1 MPAYSDVCGTL
12 PHYCAHPAG
21 ECRTPRN
28 ISSRPHT
35 YRSCSGHLRFP
46 RWEIELLDECKKENS
61 SQNAIC
67 SDQAHHSHS
76 LEGADPEALL
86 SHQKGVHPRIE
97 YVNKD
102 SARSLIRIESLH
114 HQLAALRETNRTLS
128 RDITDQAQELS
139 AVRKQYMRQTAEV
152 ARLSEQYDA
161 VRASSDSATLEL
173 AAAKKQLSI
182 AKAEAGLAS
191 SDRIDL
197 LKENSH
203 LRQEYTQ
210 AMAHIAALQQD
221 LSRLHSVQ
229 KNFVEAADSLDR
241 CKQQHAVDQ
250 EQILQLQEEVKAL
263 LHSRKHALL
272 IEREVDT
279 VRNQN
284 AKLQSE
290 LQSARET
297 LKSYQDIADRNC
309 WVGVLK
315 ALEDERKRLLALEEE
330 CARIHARLE
339 CEDRIKDVRER
350 HSQALLQ
357 LKSALSNEKTLRQEL
372 EKQSNEVVML
382 TAELSYAKERDTQKT
397 EQLHFALDKAKQ
409 LETDTERRKEEI
421 QHLEVENTKLT
432 KELEDSAKKHL
443 DEVAESFAEKQ
454 KLRIELDAS
463 KDCSNRL
470 AAELQILKEAES
482 HRIEALRRSREEIKA
497 LSSQMQ
503 ELMRHAESAHESQ
516 QLQRAEFEATIATLE
531 QHSKSQETALL
542 RTQSVNEEARE
553 ETLHSA
559 LDVVG
564 LCLYTYF
571 AALLDIAREARR
583 LETMLGSLK
592 QELKQKESSESQM
605 LGRIKLE
612 LQEAQQQQDLALIK
626 KKQLRTQ
633 LLEATRAL
641 HLTRVRNEEDWA
653 EKYAGLEAKLELVQ
667 KHHEL
672 EVGKRQKQGIEMHRQ
687 QQELANCTQLLHRE
701 SVERAEAEEAWARSI
716 EEQVQQRVSSLEK
729 DFAMRLAKIRKKVA
743 ERAEYK
749 HLLDELLAAERSIM
763 RRWREGMDLWK
774 KAVATSLTVQ

>member
-1 MPAYSDVCGTL
+1 MLT
-12 PHYCAHPAG
+12 
-21 ECRTPRN
+21 
-28 ISSRPHT
+28 
-35 YRSCSGHLRFP
+35 
-46 RWEIELLDECKKENS
+46 
-61 SQNAIC
+61 
-67 SDQAHHSHS
+67 
-76 LEGADPEALL
+76 
-86 SHQKGVHPRIE
+86 
-97 YVNKD
+97 
-102 SARSLIRIESLH
+102 
-114 HQLAALRETNRTLS
+114 
-128 RDITDQAQELS
+128 AQELS

-309 WVGVLK
+309 W
-315 ALEDERKRLLALEEE
+315 
-330 CARIHARLE
+330 
-339 CEDRIKDVRER
+339 ER

-503 ELMRHAESAHESQ
+503 ELMRHAESAH
-516 QLQRAEFEATIATLE
+516 
-531 QHSKSQETALL
+531 
-542 RTQSVNEEARE
+542 
-553 ETLHSA
+553 
-559 LDVVG
+559 
-564 LCLYTYF
+564 
-571 AALLDIAREARR
+571 

-641 HLTRVRNEEDWA
+641 HLTRVRNEEVSNRPCESQSNYDCETCLQNHHAKIVADGAAKEKVCSSPTNDWA

-729 DFAMRLAKIRKKVA
+729 DFAMRLAK
-743 ERAEYK
+743 
-749 HLLDELLAAERSIM
+749 
-763 RRWREGMDLWK
+763 
-774 KAVATSLTVQ
+774 